1 MRLTC
6 DDVRDLAAGFVLG
19 ALDAEEMAAVREHLA
34 ECPEAHAELAE
45 LGGVVLYLADA
56 LEPVEPPAG
65 LRARLLDAAAAD
77 RPATT
82 TGTAPAAGA
91 PTAPPIAAA
100 PAALPAAPAALPAA
114 PVPFPTSEE
123 RARRAAA
130 GRSRLGTWA
139 LGIAAILAIAVLG
152 AWNVQLQ
159 SRLSSVEADLDAAQA
174 YQQAVATVLDVG
186 TQSGAQTAFLAAA
199 KPGTRISGVAAA
211 APDGT
216 LVMALHDLVPT
227 AGDQVYEAWVIVGQ
241 NAPVPLGGF
250 KVGADGTG
258 VLRASTSLAEPGAV
272 LALSLEPQPGATAP
286 AGPIVS
292 AGSLLAPAG

>member
-1 MRLTC
+1 MKLTC

-19 ALDAEEMAAVREHLA
+19 ALDAAEMAAVREHLA
-34 ECPEAHAELAE
+34 DCPEAHAELAE
-45 LGGVVLYLADA
+45 LGGVVPDLADT

-65 LRARLLDAAAAD
+65 LRARLLAAAA
-77 RPATT
+77 AEL
-82 TGTAPAAGA
+82 AAAEPAATPVAAA
-91 PTAPPIAAA
+91 PVAAA
-100 PAALPAAPAALPAA
+100 PAAPAAPAAAA
-114 PVPFPTSEE
+114 PAPIAFPTAEE
-123 RARRAAA
+123 RTRRAA
-130 GRSRLGTWA
+130 GRNRLGTWA
-139 LGIAAILAIAVLG
+139 LGIAAVLAIAVLG

-159 SRLSSVEADLDAAQA
+159 SQLDNVQASLAAAQA
-174 YQQAVATVLDVG
+174 YQRGVAAVLDVG

-250 KVGADGTG
+250 TVGTDGTG
-258 VLRASTSLAEPGAV
+258 VLRASTSLAQPGAV

-292 AGSLLAPAG
+292 AGSLVAPSS